1 MLIMSDGVH
10 DNLDPMSLGKLP
22 KDIGFPA
29 ATDWKEVPDRE
40 KEIAKDA
47 YMLRLFGDLVGNC
60 ATAKAS
66 SIALVKH
73 ALAVTQSSRCVEKEN
88 NNFISLLRLDLTYR
102 SDFMK
107 ANPKS
112 KLPSNY
118 QLYPGKM
125 DHTSCIG
132 LRVGGKSEP

>member
-1 MLIMSDGVH
+1 MSDGVH

-22 KDIGFPA
+22 KDLGFTA

-40 KEIAKDA
+40 KEVAKDA
-47 YMLRLFGDLVGNC
+47 FMLRQFAELIGTPAN
-60 ATAKAS
+60 AKAS
-66 SIALVKH
+66 TVALVKH
-73 ALAVTQSSRCVEKEN
+73 ALSVTQSSRYAPRRDAPPHRADCG
-88 NNFISLLRLDLTYR
+88 SCR
-102 SDFMK
+102 DFMK

-132 LRVGGKSEP
+132 LRVGPRQEP